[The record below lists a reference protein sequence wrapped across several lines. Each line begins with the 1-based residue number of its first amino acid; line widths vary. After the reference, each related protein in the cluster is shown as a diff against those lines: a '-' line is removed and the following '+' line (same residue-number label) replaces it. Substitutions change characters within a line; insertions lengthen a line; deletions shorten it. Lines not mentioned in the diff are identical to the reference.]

1 MLTDKCKDDFE
12 KWYDSNEANESA
24 RNTLLSEFNNLPFS
38 MRYGVYVDFFDS
50 VGIIIQMDYGE
61 ERFDDSGE
69 HFFESA
75 INDTNNKNVGRRTGK
90 YWASGVLTHRREAQ
104 IKVIAQ
110 ANEIY
115 NITK

>member
-1 MLTDKCKDDFE
+1 MLTDKCKEDFE

-24 RNTLLSEFNNLPFS
+24 NSTLLSEFNYLPLS

-90 YWASGVLTHRREAQ
+90 YWASGVVTHRSEAR
-104 IKVIAQ
+104 IKSITQ

-115 NITK
+115 NVTK